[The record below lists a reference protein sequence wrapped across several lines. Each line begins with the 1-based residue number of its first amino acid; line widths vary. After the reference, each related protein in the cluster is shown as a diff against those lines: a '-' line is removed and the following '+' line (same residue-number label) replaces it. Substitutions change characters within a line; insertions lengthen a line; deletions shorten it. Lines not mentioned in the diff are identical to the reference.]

1 MHFLRCNLFI
11 NTVGG
16 FLARLFGSFKEINYL
31 CTQIIFLNQKNV
43 MKKLCVFGGLF
54 ALMCMMAACGGKT
67 ESNPE
72 ADSLRTELSAQME
85 AMDEMNLFL
94 DAVNMSMDSVVNME
108 GHVLRTSSESP
119 LSRKEQIQ
127 QNMEAYKLLLQH
139 QRERLDILEKKLKD
153 SNAYAG
159 KMQKTIAALKQ
170 QLVEKDEAIAKLSE
184 ELEKRNFQIDE
195 LKDNVDQ
202 LNVQVAE
209 LEEDSKA
216 KAEEITEQTNKM
228 NEAFVFIGDK
238 KALKESG
245 LAQGGS
251 LFKKLKV
258 DASNID
264 KSLFKKIDIRQQT
277 AFSIPGSSVEILSQV
292 PAKTYKLTKTNN
304 ATTLTITDPDRF
316 WSVSRF
322 LIIKY

>member
-1 MHFLRCNLFI
+1 
-11 NTVGG
+11 
-16 FLARLFGSFKEINYL
+16 
-31 CTQIIFLNQKNV
+31 
-43 MKKLCVFGGLF
+43 MKKLCVFGGLY
-54 ALMCMMAACGGKT
+54 ALMCMMVACGGKT

-94 DAVNMSMDSVVNME
+94 DAVNMSMDSVVDME
-108 GHVLRTSSESP
+108 GHVLRTSGESP
-119 LSRKEQIQ
+119 LSRKEQIK
-127 QNMEAYKLLLQH
+127 QNMEAYKLILQQ

-170 QLVEKDEAIAKLSE
+170 QLEEKDVAIAKLSE
-184 ELEKRNFQIDE
+184 ELEKRNFEIDE

-216 KAEEITEQTNKM
+216 KDEEITDKTNKM
-228 NEAFVFIGDK
+228 NEAYVFIGDK

-245 LAQGGS
+245 LAEGGS

-258 DASNID
+258 NATNID
-264 KSLFKKIDIRQQT
+264 KNLFKKIDISETTSFQ
-277 AFSIPGSSVEILSQV
+277 IPGKDAKILSQV
-292 PAKTYKLTKTNN
+292 PDGSYKLSMVNN
-304 ATTLTITDPDRF
+304 TTVLTITDPARF

>member
-1 MHFLRCNLFI
+1 
-11 NTVGG
+11 
-16 FLARLFGSFKEINYL
+16 
-31 CTQIIFLNQKNV
+31 
-43 MKKLCVFGGLF
+43 MKKLSIFGGLF
-54 ALMCMMAACGGKT
+54 VLMCTMIACGDKT
-67 ESNPE
+67 KSNPE

-94 DAVNMSMDSVVNME
+94 DAVNTSMDSVVDME
-108 GHVLRTSSESP
+108 GSVLRTSGESP

-127 QNMEAYKLLLQH
+127 KNMEAYKLILQQ

-170 QLVEKDEAIAKLSE
+170 QLEEKDAAIANLSA

-209 LEEDSKA
+209 QKEDIKA
-216 KAEEITEQTNKM
+216 KEEEIEQKTDQM
-228 NEAFVFIGDK
+228 NEAYVFIGDK
-238 KALKESG
+238 NALKNAG
-245 LAQGGS
+245 LIEGGS
-251 LFKKLKV
+251 LLKKSKLNT
-258 DASNID
+258 SNID
-264 KSLFKKIDIRQQT
+264 KKLFKKVDIRDVK
-277 AFSIPGSSVEILSQV
+277 SIPIPDDKPEVMTQMPTGS
-292 PAKTYKLTKTNN
+292 YKITKKGDNSSE
-304 ATTLTITDPDRF
+304 LVIIDPVRF

-322 LIIKY
+322 LIIRY

>member
-1 MHFLRCNLFI
+1 
-11 NTVGG
+11 
-16 FLARLFGSFKEINYL
+16 
-31 CTQIIFLNQKNV
+31 
-43 MKKLCVFGGLF
+43 MKKLSIFGGLF
-54 ALMCMMAACGGKT
+54 VLMCTMIACGDKT
-67 ESNPE
+67 KSNPE

-94 DAVNMSMDSVVNME
+94 DAVNTSMDSVVDME
-108 GHVLRTSSESP
+108 GSVLRTSGESP

-127 QNMEAYKLLLQH
+127 KNMEAYKLILQQ

-170 QLVEKDEAIAKLSE
+170 QLEEKDAAIANLSA

-209 LEEDSKA
+209 QKEDIKA
-216 KAEEITEQTNKM
+216 KEEEIEQKTDQM
-228 NEAFVFIGDK
+228 NEAYVFIGDK
-238 KALKESG
+238 NALKNAG
-245 LAQGGS
+245 LIEGGS
-251 LFKKLKV
+251 LLKKSKLNT
-258 DASNID
+258 SNID
-264 KSLFKKIDIRQQT
+264 KKLFKKVDIRDVK
-277 AFSIPGSSVEILSQV
+277 SIPIPDDKPEVMTQMPAGS
-292 PAKTYKLTKTNN
+292 YKITKTGDNSSE
-304 ATTLTITDPDRF
+304 LVITDPVRF

-322 LIIKY
+322 LIIRY